1 MSIRR
6 TGADGAVI
14 MHEINKV
21 LSAAA
26 MRMGIANFFKGLV
39 YAATAIVVGL
49 LLARIVQ
56 QVFGLTFAWKI
67 IAYSAGGAA
76 LLAGLIWSVVVRPSK
91 AAVARRVDEGAN
103 LKETLSTAL
112 SIEKYQ
118 NEDPWARVTVESAV
132 RQARGVRVAQAVP
145 IAAPRFWPVPF
156 ALALAFAVVWMA
168 FPRLDVLGWRA
179 KAVAAE
185 KRVTAITQVKAEAI
199 DVKKKI
205 EEMSEKLGL
214 EKDKVEPPAADKPE
228 PRDPEAM
235 RRAVIKDLVKMSE
248 RLEQLRNG
256 EKGQKLDSVQQNLK
270 NLKTPGDKTSELTKA
285 MAKSDF
291 SGAQKEIE
299 KMKESMASGSLSEK
313 QKQEMADQLE
323 NLSKQLADMAKNKEQ
338 LENAMKQAGLDPKA
352 AENPDAMKK
361 ALEAAKNLTAEQKK
375 ALSEMAQANSQCQ
388 NAMDQLSKAAS
399 QMSQCSKSG
408 DQQGMQQA
416 AGQMQQ
422 QMNQLEQL
430 QQEMQLADAAKSDCQ
445 NKMQSMC
452 KGDKE
457 GEGQCNGSK
466 PGECNGNSPSDKAGN
481 KPWSASWSTC
491 QGNGRGGGGQAQ
503 GGSSSAE
510 AAEFNKYTSKNV
522 GLKGD
527 GPIVSSRMVEGDSI
541 KGESKAEFV
550 SVATK
555 AEQGATEAMENNT
568 IPREY
573 HEAIKNYFGSLKGGG
588 KAAKDAAPAAPT
600 KPAEPAKDAGK

>member
-1 MSIRR
+1 
-6 TGADGAVI
+6 

-26 MRMGIANFFKGLV
+26 WRLGVVNFFKGLV
-39 YAATAIVVGL
+39 YAATLVVVGL

-67 IAYSAGGAA
+67 IGYSAAGAA
-76 LLAGLIWSVVVRPSK
+76 LLAGLVWCIAVRPSK

-103 LKETLSTAL
+103 LKESLSTAL

-118 NEDPWARVTVESAV
+118 NDDPWARVTVESAV
-132 RQARGVRVAQAVP
+132 RQARGVRMAQAVP

-179 KAVAAE
+179 KAVAEE
-185 KRVTAITQVKAEAI
+185 KRTVAITQVKAEAI
-199 DVKKKI
+199 DVKKKLD
-205 EEMSEKLGL
+205 EVSDKLGL
-214 EKDKVEPPAADKPE
+214 EKDKVEPPTADKPE

-235 RRAVIKDLVKMSE
+235 KRAVLKDLAKMSE
-248 RLEQLRNG
+248 RLDQLRNG
-256 EKGQKLDSVQQNLK
+256 EKGQKLDALQDKLK
-270 NLKTPGDKTSELTKA
+270 NLKTPGDKSSELTKA

-313 QKQEMADQLE
+313 QKQEMSDQLE
-323 NLSKQLADMAKNKEQ
+323 NLSKQLAEMAKNKEQ

-352 AENPDAMKK
+352 AGDKESMQK

-375 ALSEMAQANSQCQ
+375 ALSEMAQAQSQSQNS
-388 NAMDQLSKAAS
+388 MDQLSKAAS
-399 QMSQCSKSG
+399 QMSQASKSG

-430 QQEMQLADAAKSDCQ
+430 QQEMQLADSAKSDCQ

-452 KGDKE
+452 KGGDKE
-457 GEGQCNGSK
+457 GEGECNK
-466 PGECNGNSPSDKAGN
+466 PGDCNGNSQTKGN
-481 KPWSASWSTC
+481 GSTKPWSASWSTC
-491 QGNGRGGGGQAQ
+491 QGNGRGGGGLAQ
-503 GGSSSAE
+503 GGTSSTETAD
-510 AAEFNKYTSKNV
+510 FNKYTSKNV

-541 KGESKAEFV
+541 RGESKADFV

-568 IPREY
+568 IPREF
-573 HEAIKNYFGSLKGGG
+573 HDAVKNYFGNLKGGG
-588 KAAKDAAPAAPT
+588 KSAKDAPPAAPA
-600 KPAEPAKDAGK
+600 KPAVSAKDAGK